1 VEFFLQKWQLFLM
14 LFHKNSQMLV
24 KNAKFG
30 TNFGESVKIT
40 FSQFCKQGLVGE
52 ICILFEVLFSFYP
65 VLFSQILK
73 NILAKNL
80 HGISFQ

>member
-1 VEFFLQKWQLFLM
+1 VAAFLM

-24 KNAKFG
+24 KNATFG

-40 FSQFCKQGLVGE
+40 LSRFCKQELVGK

-65 VLFSQILK
+65 VLFSYILK

-80 HGISFQ
+80 HGVSFQ